1 MGRNARLPPGRGRP
15 TCAITA
21 VEMLRRCPRY
31 RGAAHYFAEFVASG
45 RASLAT
51 WGPQCVQ
58 PRSCRSGSF
67 LLHRAPARF
76 CLYLFHQ
83 LLGREGRLAY
93 VEATLPLTCVSTSC

>member
-21 VEMLRRCPRY
+21 VEMLRWCPRY

-58 PRSCRSGSF
+58 PRSCRSGSS

-76 CLYLFHQ
+76 CLCLFRQ
-83 LLGREGRLAY
+83 LLGREGRLAG
-93 VEATLPLTCVSTSC
+93 VEAAQSLTSTLTSC